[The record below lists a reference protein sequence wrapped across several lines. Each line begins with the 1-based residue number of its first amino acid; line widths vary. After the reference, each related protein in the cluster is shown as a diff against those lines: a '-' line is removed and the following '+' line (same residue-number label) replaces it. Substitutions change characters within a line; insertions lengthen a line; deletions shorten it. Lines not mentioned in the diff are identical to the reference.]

1 MRVQTPKIV
10 VKVDQS
16 GVGCGGVV
24 YDMDIV
30 NSTKKRKIVLRKD
43 PVVQKVPLKIEAEDE
58 EGEVSES
65 EAEKSKLSE
74 SDWNEDGLA
83 NVRW

>member
-1 MRVQTPKIV
+1 MRVDAPLVKTV

-24 YDMDIV
+24 YDMAIV
-30 NSTKKRKIVLRKD
+30 NSTKKRKIVIKKD
-43 PVVQKVPLKIEAEDE
+43 PVVQKVPLKIEAE
-58 EGEVSES
+58 EGELSES

-74 SDWNEDGLA
+74 SDWLEDGLA
-83 NVRW
+83 NVGW

>member
-1 MRVQTPKIV
+1 
-10 VKVDQS
+10 
-16 GVGCGGVV
+16 
-24 YDMDIV
+24 MDIV

-58 EGEVSES
+58 EGEVSEGDHGDG
-65 EAEKSKLSE
+65 A
-74 SDWNEDGLA
+74 DGDGLA